1 MLEETHYYPF
11 GLTIAALSS
20 KALKPYYAENKYKW
34 NKGSELQNNEFSDG
48 SGLELYDTHFRQLD
62 PQIGRWWQIDPMP
75 DYAQSPYSAM
85 GDNPIL
91 HNDPLG
97 DTVNI
102 KGFTKAEFL
111 TDLRKGIKV
120 GSKNNPFYFNKKGNL
135 EVNDKLL
142 KKLSD
147 KQIEIV
153 KNIEGAIDS
162 KMNFTVEKV
171 SKDDKIEGNIMGDNG
186 EVVRSPSYKIA
197 KMLGQTKK
205 VDDTHTI
212 IKVVDPREGID
223 QRLKDP
229 DGKSIDSSPTWLSIY
244 HELGGHAYYK
254 YVEGDGRAC
263 KAIDYEN
270 QIRSLNGMELRGYDD
285 AHPDK

>member
-1 MLEETHYYPF
+1 MVGAAGTLNNLSYTGIPVTKSGYLYIWVSNETPNWDVFFDNLRVVHYSGPMLEETHYYPF

-142 KKLSD
+142 KKLS
-147 KQIEIV
+147 ET
-153 KNIEGAIDS
+153 NR
-162 KMNFTVEKV
+162 NC
-171 SKDDKIEGNIMGDNG
+171 
-186 EVVRSPSYKIA
+186 
-197 KMLGQTKK
+197 KK
-205 VDDTHTI
+205 
-212 IKVVDPREGID
+212 
-223 QRLKDP
+223 
-229 DGKSIDSSPTWLSIY
+229 Y
-244 HELGGHAYYK
+244 
-254 YVEGDGRAC
+254 
-263 KAIDYEN
+263 
-270 QIRSLNGMELRGYDD
+270 
-285 AHPDK
+285 